1 MEDFHEI
8 GAIWRG
14 ETRRALKSGRVLVLL
29 ILFLLF
35 VGLALTVVGFFNH
48 QLNAQFE
55 QQVAMAGADM
65 SQAREQ
71 LNAGKKQF
79 LQTFVTE
86 DEAMLDSLSA
96 IPIVLLVVFKLT
108 LRFLPLFI
116 ALMGFDQLAGEVG
129 PKSIRYLVV
138 RVKRSS
144 IIMGKLLSQVTLFA
158 LLMSI
163 CTLMM
168 VLVARVLNAEF
179 AAADVALWTV
189 KLIIS
194 SMVLSLAYLSLTA
207 LFSSLVKQ
215 GGISLVLNVIALF
228 VIWFVALIGGAVR
241 FPGEQAAQGTLA
253 MLKAESAMAYVRY
266 ASVWQ
271 YGDDLLHPHW
281 GRFLTAALVH
291 VGFGLV
297 FLGLAQVALRR
308 RDL

>member
-14 ETRRALKSGRVLVLL
+14 ETRRALRSGRVLVLL

-35 VGLALTVVGFFNH
+35 VGLSLTVGAGLSRIADS
-48 QLNAQFE
+48 QLSLATGGATPTAE
-55 QQVAMAGADM
+55 QVEGP
-65 SQAREQ
+65 R
-71 LNAGKKQF
+71 KQF

-86 DEAMLDSLSA
+86 DEAMLESLAA
-96 IPIVLLVVFKLT
+96 IPLMLLAVFKVT

-129 PKSIRYLVV
+129 PKSVRYLVV

-144 IIMGKLLSQVTLFA
+144 IILGKLLSQMTLFA

-163 CTLMM
+163 CTVLM
-168 VLVARVLNAEF
+168 VLVAKILNPLF
-179 AAADVALWTV
+179 APADVAFWTG

-207 LFSSLVKQ
+207 LFSALVKQ
-215 GGISLVLNVIALF
+215 GGVSLVLNVIALF
-228 VIWFVALIGGAVR
+228 VIWFVALIGSAWR
-241 FPGEQAAQGTLA
+241 LPGELA
-253 MLKAESAMAYVRY
+253 MQGSLSMIKAESAWGYIRY

-297 FLGLAQVALRR
+297 FLGLAQLALRK

>member
-71 LNAGKKQF
+71 LVAGKKQF

-138 RVKRSS
+138 RVKRRS